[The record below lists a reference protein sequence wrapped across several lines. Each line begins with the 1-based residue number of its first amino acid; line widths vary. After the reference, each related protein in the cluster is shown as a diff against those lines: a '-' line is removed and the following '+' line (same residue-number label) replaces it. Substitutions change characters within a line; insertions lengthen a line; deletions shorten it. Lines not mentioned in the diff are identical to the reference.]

1 MFETSGNT
9 RKIFQ
14 NLTSY
19 QTNISE
25 RVPTFDRKLDSFFER
40 NFETII
46 DEWGLVTETDIKG
59 YEQKLDF
66 LSYEVGRLFTEKDN
80 LKKRADSIE
89 KAISD
94 LEARK

>member
-9 RKIFQ
+9 RKFFQ
-14 NLTSY
+14 NLTSH

-46 DEWGLVTETDIKG
+46 EEWGLVTETDIKG

-89 KAISD
+89 KTISD